1 MIIGSLRLEL
11 YMPAAHSLKEKRSI
25 IKSLIAKLQN
35 EFNASVAE
43 VDDQDVWQRG
53 VVGVACVG
61 GESHYVEG
69 QLNAIIR
76 WVEQNRPDVTIL
88 DVESEL
94 L

>member
-25 IKSLIAKLQN
+25 IKSLIARLQN

-43 VDDQDVWQRG
+43 VADQDVWQRG

-61 GESHYVEG
+61 GDSHYVEG

-76 WVEQNRPDVTIL
+76 WVEQNRPDVTVL